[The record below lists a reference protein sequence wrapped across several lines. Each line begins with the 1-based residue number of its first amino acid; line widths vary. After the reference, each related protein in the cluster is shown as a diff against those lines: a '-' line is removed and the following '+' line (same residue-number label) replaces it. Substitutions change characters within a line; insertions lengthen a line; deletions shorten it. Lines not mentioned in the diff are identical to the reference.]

1 MCQPPPPR
9 EQADRSV
16 AVKSVGTMGLT
27 RTGVGSESK
36 GVGAKSQHLKDP
48 KQTPKSRKAR
58 GSQDK
63 GNIRE
68 WDRDEYEEEAV
79 QELMKRI

>member
-1 MCQPPPPR
+1 M
-9 EQADRSV
+9 
-16 AVKSVGTMGLT
+16 
-27 RTGVGSESK
+27 GSESK